1 MSFLNIVSSFIL
13 SWALYLITMIVSF
26 ILSWALLLIA
36 MTVHEFAHGLTAYK
50 LGDSTARLSG
60 RLTLNPLAHIDPFW
74 TLLLPFVLFLS
85 TSGRF
90 VFGAAKPVPI
100 NYRALKNPKKDII
113 WIGLSGPFANL
124 ILAIII
130 SGLLKFIPLSGI
142 FAYLL
147 FHLLSINVVL
157 AIFNLIPIPPLDGSR
172 VLMGLLP
179 ANLSEKYANFERYG
193 FIILFVFI
201 WLGALDRILWPLV
214 GLVIRMMGVGS

>member
-1 MSFLNIVSSFIL
+1 LNLLNLIISFAISF
-13 SWALYLITMIVSF
+13 
-26 ILSWALLLIA
+26 ALLLIA

-85 TSGRF
+85 TAGRF

-100 NYRALKNPKKDII
+100 NYWALKNPKRDII

-124 ILAIII
+124 ILAFIIAQI
-130 SGLLKFIPLSGI
+130 LKFIPASGI
-142 FAYLL
+142 TAYLL
-147 FHLLSINVVL
+147 FNLLSINVVL

-179 ANLSEKYANFERYG
+179 ANLSQEYANFERYG
-193 FIILFVFI
+193 FIILFAFI
-201 WLGALDRILWPLV
+201 WLGIFDRVLWPLV
-214 GLVIRMMGVGS
+214 GLVIRMLGVGY

>member
-1 MSFLNIVSSFIL
+1 MNFLNLIISFI
-13 SWALYLITMIVSF
+13 ISF
-26 ILSWALLLIA
+26 ALLLIA
-36 MTVHEFAHGLTAYK
+36 MTAHEFAHGLTAYK
-50 LGDSTARLSG
+50 RGDSTARLSG

-74 TLLLPFVLFLS
+74 TLLLPLILFLS

-113 WIGLSGPFANL
+113 WIGLSGPLANL
-124 ILAIII
+124 ILALIIA
-130 SGLLKFIPLSGI
+130 GVLKFIPLSGI
-142 FAYLL
+142 LAYLL
-147 FHLLSINVVL
+147 FHLLTINVVL

-179 ANLSEKYANFERYG
+179 ANLAEQYANLERYG

-201 WLGALDRILWPLV
+201 WLGIFDRILWPLV
-214 GLVIRMMGVGS
+214 GLVIRIMGVGS